1 LFITFEGPEGSGKT
15 TQLLRLKDKLES
27 MGREVVATR
36 EPGGTAAGERI
47 RSVLLDLEGGP
58 LQPRSEAMLFCA
70 ARSEL
75 VSNVVRPALEAGRVV
90 LCDRYADATLSYQG
104 YGRGMPMDQLRS
116 MNELATGGL
125 DPHLTLLFD
134 LPVEV
139 GLGRRQRAGEGWNRF
154 DAASLAFHQR
164 VRDGYL
170 ALAALDPARWRIVD
184 ADQSAEAVEEVVT
197 ALVVEALASAG
208 APEDAGRV

>member
-1 LFITFEGPEGSGKT
+1 MFITFEGPEGSGKT
-15 TQLLRLKDKLES
+15 TQLLRLKERLEA
-27 MGREVVATR
+27 MGRQVVATR

-58 LQPRSEAMLFCA
+58 LQPRTEALLFCA

-75 VSNVVRPALEAGRVV
+75 VSSVIRPALEAGRVV

-104 YGRGMPMDQLRS
+104 YGRGMRMEQLQS
-116 MNELATGGL
+116 MNALATGGL
-125 DPHLTLLFD
+125 EPALTLLFD

-154 DAASLAFHQR
+154 DAASVAFHER
-164 VRDGYL
+164 VRAGYL
-170 ALAALDPARWRIVD
+170 ELASLAPHRWRRVD
-184 ADQSAEAVEEVVT
+184 ADRSAEE
-197 ALVVEALASAG
+197 VEASVTEIVIEALEVRHG
-208 APEDAGRV
+208 ARS